1 MAEYISLVQQELLA
15 QTDRPTKV
23 AWTAERLYVRARRGR
38 RLAALWGRLVG
49 RPAYLRDLT
58 AIPDPVVGQ
67 HELAAQTVPLAQ
79 IRGSEGRTR
88 DFDSAFRP
96 LEEHSRERWISVARA
111 RLEDTPLPAVELIRA
126 GDTYYVRDGHHRIS
140 VARALGQRDIDARV
154 TVWDTVPAGAAEP
167 GTLGVTCPA

>member
-23 AWTAERLYVRARRGR
+23 MQTAERLYVRARRGR
-38 RLAALWGRLVG
+38 RLAALWGRLLG

-58 AIPDPVVGQ
+58 AVIGPVAGR
-67 HELAAQTVPLAQ
+67 HELAAQPVLLAQ

-111 RLEDTPLPAVELIRA
+111 RLEDTPLPAVELIRV
-126 GDTYYVRDGHHRIS
+126 GDSYYVRDGHHRIS

-154 TVWDTVPAGAAEP
+154 TVWDAAP
-167 GTLGVTCPA
+167 SVAAKPSTLGVNCPA

>member
-23 AWTAERLYVRARRGR
+23 AQTAERLYVRAQRGR

-58 AIPDPVVGQ
+58 DVTGSVAGQ
-67 HELAAQTVPLAQ
+67 HDLAAQTVPLAQ
-79 IRGSEGRTR
+79 IRGSEGRTH

-96 LEEHSRERWISVARA
+96 VEEHSRERWISVARA
-111 RLEDTPLPAVELIRA
+111 RLEDRPLPAVELIRA

-140 VARALGQRDIDARV
+140 VARALGQRHIDARV
-154 TVWDTVPAGAAEP
+154 TVWDVAPTVAAEP
-167 GTLGVTCPA
+167 SSLGVNCPA

>member
-1 MAEYISLVQQELLA
+1 MAEHISLVHQELLA

-23 AWTAERLYVRARRGR
+23 AYTAERLYSRARRGHQ
-38 RLAALWGRLVG
+38 LAAIWGRLVG
-49 RPAYLRDLT
+49 RPAYLLDLT
-58 AIPDPVVGQ
+58 AVTGRVAGQ
-67 HELAAQTVPLAQ
+67 HALGMQTVPLAQ

-88 DFDSAFRP
+88 DFDSAFRS

-154 TVWDTVPAGAAEP
+154 TVWDAAPAVVAGP
-167 GTLGVTCPA
+167 GTAGVNCPA